1 MAVAEAVVTARPP
14 RAIAPPASTAAQRIS
29 LWVSAVFGGFL
40 LLAFLLMPGFF
51 PPMSPRMSAQAT
63 AAYYADTGSSPR
75 TGIAVAG
82 LLLGSVKVNL
92 VVQNFMEVR
101 TAPRWLKL
109 FTGVWLVVLSATI
122 LGLYLAA

>member
-1 MAVAEAVVTARPP
+1 MTTAPEPTERRLTITWIVASVLT
-14 RAIAPPASTAAQRIS
+14 IASGVLAATE
-29 LWVSAVFGGFL
+29 V
-40 LLAFLLMPGFF
+40 
-51 PPMSPRMSAQAT
+51 
-63 AAYYADTGSSPR
+63 GSSPR

-82 LLLGSVKVNL
+82 LLLGSVKVHL